1 MSWFQECDEVD
12 PRFSSQGVRDT
23 SFSWESIDSQVGSK
37 QSLLDNKG
45 RSRLLKSQEAKVLSG
60 GQAWTGGGHCT
71 GGGQSPGD
79 RRGNAGDRGQTDDM
93 DLTRR
98 QREQRKKDIREQVSI
113 IHNQLSMA
121 INIVSHSHSTF
132 FICEKVS
139 LPFTMKKLFYIKRMF
154 SSAKHLV
161 LLYNCS

>member
-1 MSWFQECDEVD
+1 MSCFQECDEVD
-12 PRFSSQGVRDT
+12 PRFSRQGVRDT

-60 GQAWTGGGHCT
+60 GQGWTGPAAGGGHCT

-79 RRGNAGDRGQTDDM
+79 RQGNAGDRGQTDDM

-98 QREQRKKDIREQVSI
+98 QRERRKKDIREQVAII
-113 IHNQLSMA
+113 IHSKILLSNL
-121 INIVSHSHSTF
+121 I
-132 FICEKVS
+132 
-139 LPFTMKKLFYIKRMF
+139 
-154 SSAKHLV
+154 SSAEMQ
-161 LLYNCS
+161 

>member
-1 MSWFQECDEVD
+1 MILLIKINNEFFQECDEVD

-98 QREQRKKDIREQVSI
+98 QREQRKKDLLLLIRLLRLASFRAI
-113 IHNQLSMA
+113 IIWPPRNG
-121 INIVSHSHSTF
+121 
-132 FICEKVS
+132 
-139 LPFTMKKLFYIKRMF
+139 PR
-154 SSAKHLV
+154 LV
-161 LLYNCS
+161 